1 MAFYKFFS
9 FVRILKESIQLI
21 PKNGKI
27 MGLITIFYLLFT
39 SIFFLFFKFTSDS
52 LFRDMFIKESF
63 IPISSINGSSLSNL
77 LFSIKQD
84 FKLVLAIDLSFFFSY
99 LFISIFSTNTIIL
112 ISSISY
118 YNKTLNVKDLA
129 IKIFRSCK
137 RLIFTMFYTRI
148 IVIGY
153 FFFCFSMA
161 TPFLATSH
169 LYDFS
174 TIIIFAIFAYIFY
187 LYLSVVWVM
196 ALVVSIVEEGN
207 YGVKAL
213 GKAGKIIKGNEM
225 KGFILNIVF
234 NLLALIIFLVTQII
248 IKKWSVNKKNSML
261 ILVNG
266 SCLLKVFELVNYIV
280 LYFHSSRVIMLGT
293 VEMVVVVGLKAKLLM
308 ANKFKEVANAP
319 TVSMYYKRGKKLK

>member
-1 MAFYKFFS
+1 MNFWQFFG

-52 LFRDMFIKESF
+52 LLRDMFIKESF
-63 IPISSINGSSLSNL
+63 IPISSINGSSLSSL
-77 LFSIKQD
+77 LSSINQN
-84 FKLVLAIDLSFFFSY
+84 FKLVLAIDFSLIFSY

-118 YNKTLNVKDLA
+118 YNKTLNFKDLG
-129 IKIFRSCK
+129 IMIFKSCK
-137 RLIFTMFYTRI
+137 RLIFTMFYTTI

-161 TPFLATSH
+161 TPFLATSNI
-169 LYDFS
+169 YDFS
-174 TIIIFAIFAYIFY
+174 MVIIFVIFAYIIY
-187 LYLSVVWVM
+187 LYLSIVWVM

-207 YGVKAL
+207 YGVMAL
-213 GKAGKIIKGNEM
+213 GKARKIIKGNEM
-225 KGFILNIVF
+225 KGFILNILF
-234 NLLALIIFLVTQII
+234 NLLALFIFWGTQII
-248 IKKWSVNKKNSML
+248 IKKWNVNNKNSML

-266 SCLLKVFELVNYIV
+266 SCLLKVFELVNYTV
-280 LYFHSSRVIMLGT
+280 LYFHC
-293 VEMVVVVGLKAKLLM
+293 K
-308 ANKFKEVANAP
+308 KEKGEEEIIELQESIEYSKIYNLP
-319 TVSMYYKRGKKLK
+319 LIIDGSN

>member
-1 MAFYKFFS
+1 MEFFCKFFG

-52 LFRDMFIKESF
+52 LLRDIFIKESF

-77 LFSIKQD
+77 LSSINKNL
-84 FKLVLAIDLSFFFSY
+84 KLVLAIDFSLIFSY

-118 YNKTLNVKDLA
+118 YNETLNFKDLG
-129 IKIFRSCK
+129 IKILKSCK
-137 RLIFTMFYTRI
+137 RLIFTMFYTTI

-161 TPFLATSH
+161 TPFLATSN

-174 TIIIFAIFAYIFY
+174 MVIIFAIIAYIIY
-187 LYLSVVWVM
+187 LYLSIVWVM

-207 YGVKAL
+207 YGVMAL
-213 GKAGKIIKGNEM
+213 GKARKIIKGNEM

-234 NLLALIIFLVTQII
+234 NLLALIIFWGTQII
-248 IKKWSVNKKNSML
+248 IKKWSVNKKNSMF
-261 ILVNG
+261 ILVSG
-266 SCLLKVFELVNYIV
+266 SCLLKVFELVNYTV
-280 LYFHSSRVIMLGT
+280 LYFNCKKEKGEEEV
-293 VEMVVVVGLKAKLLM
+293 VELQESIEYSKIYNLPLIIDDI
-308 ANKFKEVANAP
+308 N
-319 TVSMYYKRGKKLK
+319 

>member
-1 MAFYKFFS
+1 MDFFCKFFG

-27 MGLITIFYLLFT
+27 MGFITIFYLLFT

-52 LFRDMFIKESF
+52 LLRDIFIKESF

-77 LFSIKQD
+77 LSSINKNL
-84 FKLVLAIDLSFFFSY
+84 KLVLAIDFSLIFSY

-118 YNKTLNVKDLA
+118 YNKTLNFKDLG
-129 IKIFRSCK
+129 IKILKSCK
-137 RLIFTMFYTRI
+137 RLIFTMFYTTI

-161 TPFLATSH
+161 TPFLATSN

-174 TIIIFAIFAYIFY
+174 MVIIFAIIAYIIY
-187 LYLSVVWVM
+187 LYLSIVWVM

-207 YGVKAL
+207 YGVMAL
-213 GKAGKIIKGNEM
+213 GKARKIIKGNEM
-225 KGFILNIVF
+225 KGFILNVVF
-234 NLLALIIFLVTQII
+234 NLLALVIFWGTQII

-266 SCLLKVFELVNYIV
+266 SCLLKVFELVNYTV
-280 LYFHSSRVIMLGT
+280 LYFHCKKEKGEEEVIELQESIEYSKIYNLPLIIDAT
-293 VEMVVVVGLKAKLLM
+293 
-308 ANKFKEVANAP
+308 N
-319 TVSMYYKRGKKLK
+319 